1 MSTRRRGKRLCAAG
15 YDWVIKGD
23 PQRMTGQLGWGLEVD
38 GDDYVQAE
46 VFDDLKN
53 TNSGTIA
60 LDAPNWRKLCV
71 LGGRFS
77 IN

>member
-1 MSTRRRGKRLCAAG
+1 MLPGTIGVL
-15 YDWVIKGD
+15 KGD

-60 LDAPNWRKLCV
+60 FWMRPT
-71 LGGRFS
+71 GGNYVFWADGLA
-77 IN
+77 